1 MESKPHDLSHWDFAE
16 SFDVD
21 EAMRAILG
29 ISGEAKNDKPNQEK
43 MALVIRRMSSDYQ
56 SAGCALLGLLSQ
68 EDGTKISRITNQPI
82 LQSEMMEAALEAAQK
97 NPEFGFYEFDGWLAE
112 DDSRFTRQTFSRAE
126 IARWLAAT
134 GLKSVYQFERQTKGD
149 IEQAPKQSGWPWG
162 NHNTELLG
170 HLDAAVKRFWVN
182 FDPTDNTTAPT
193 NEAVI
198 AWLKERGL
206 SGNIAKA
213 IATIIRVDGLPTG
226 KRT

>member
-1 MESKPHDLSHWDFAE
+1 MGNETKDLSHWDF
-16 SFDVD
+16 V
-21 EAMRAILG
+21 
-29 ISGEAKNDKPNQEK
+29 K
-43 MALVIRRMSSDYQ
+43 
-56 SAGCALLGLLSQ
+56 
-68 EDGTKISRITNQPI
+68 
-82 LQSEMMEAALEAAQK
+82 
-97 NPEFGFYEFDGWLAE
+97 
-112 DDSRFTRQTFSRAE
+112 TFSPEDIPALICGICPKDEVGVFVNEKKIDFVSKHVSHAMARYQAITASE
-126 IARWLAAT
+126 PKGDVNDPYLLPNNLGWATRDAVARWLAVNNYP
-134 GLKSVYQFERQTKGD
+134 SVYQFERQTKGD

-162 NHNTELLG
+162 NHNTVLLG

-206 SGNIAKA
+206 SENIAKA